1 VDPEEKVRAAV
12 CKLYGGLPYEVAL
25 HHVDVA
31 SLHCVAERIQDKK
44 VYHTFRSTLSR
55 SVTQA
60 RHIQASVTTEALE
73 ALGQLYS
80 AAHTEM

>member
-31 SLHCVAERIQDKK
+31 SLRCVAERVQDKK
-44 VYHTFRSTLSR
+44 VNLMLSVQPCSGR
-55 SVTQA
+55 
-60 RHIQASVTTEALE
+60 
-73 ALGQLYS
+73 
-80 AAHTEM
+80 